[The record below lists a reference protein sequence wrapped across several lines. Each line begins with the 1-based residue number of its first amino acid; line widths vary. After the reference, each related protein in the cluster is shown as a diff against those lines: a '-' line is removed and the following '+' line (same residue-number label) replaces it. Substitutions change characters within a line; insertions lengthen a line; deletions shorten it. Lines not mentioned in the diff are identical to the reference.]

1 MGCEDSYHE
10 PLVPRWSLIAIDI
23 LLFVLLCFLIHRD
36 VIASLWSSRD
46 FHLPHRD
53 MDIPMGSWVAVEP
66 AERGSH
72 LCLRT

>member
-1 MGCEDSYHE
+1 
-10 PLVPRWSLIAIDI
+10 LIAIDI

-53 MDIPMGSWVAVEP
+53 MDIPEALLGRALIQGFGLGCSEHHSIP
-66 AERGSH
+66 RYPKI
-72 LCLRT
+72 